1 MATSGNFYV
10 YEHWRLDR
18 DECFYVGKGRAGR
31 AYSMKNRNR
40 HHQAIVAKLSRI
52 GSAFE
57 VKMVAAGLSEADA
70 FALEID
76 RISFWREAGV
86 DLTNMTD
93 GGEGIS
99 GLRHSDETKAL
110 WSAQRKGRAVPEEG
124 RLKRSAAMK
133 GIPKSK
139 EHAANAGRMGG
150 IARTGKKQ
158 NEEWVANRIKSIKAN
173 NPFFCNKFRKPVI
186 CTTNGMEFV
195 SVSEAAKC
203 FDLQKSYVSAVCRGK
218 RNNTKGLMF
227 KFKELT

>member
-1 MATSGNFYV
+1 MTTSGTFYV

-31 AYSMKNRNR
+31 AYSMKGRNC
-40 HHQAIVAKLSRI
+40 HHKAIVAKLSRI
-52 GSAFE
+52 GSALE
-57 VKMVAAGLSEADA
+57 VKMVAVGLSEADA
-70 FALEID
+70 FALEIE
-76 RISFWREAGV
+76 RIVFWREAGA

-110 WSAQRKGRAVPEEG
+110 WSAQRKGRAIPEEG
-124 RLKRSAAMK
+124 RLKRSATMK
-133 GIPKSK
+133 GVPKSK

-158 NEEWVANRIKSIKAN
+158 NAEWVANRIKSTKAN
-173 NPFFCNKFRKPVI
+173 NPFFCSSRWKPVI
-186 CTTNGMEFV
+186 CTTNGMEFA
-195 SVSEAAKC
+195 SVSEAARC
-203 FDLQKSYVSAVCRGK
+203 FDLQKDYVSAVCRGK
-218 RNNTKGLMF
+218 RSHTKGLVF